1 MDVKYK
7 TIVATL
13 TEEILGGKF
22 VPLGVFPS
30 ERALAMR
37 FAVSRQTVQRVLREL
52 NRRGL
57 IYSRQ
62 GKGTFLT
69 NSAENLR
76 ETVGLIVTGGRRT
89 EIVSEI
95 RDEVTRLARR
105 MGLSLAFGDA
115 SSLNAAETAKRAMAF
130 ARDFV
135 RRSVSGVILQP
146 VEFHRDAQRVNAR
159 IFGQF
164 AAAGIPVVL
173 IDCDIVAP
181 PDRSG
186 LDIVGID
193 NFSAGR
199 QLGMHLMDRR
209 ARNVV
214 FLAQTNYPSTVRL
227 RREGLASVD
236 ARFGNAK
243 TLELSDLSVAALVRA
258 FRRLD
263 GVDAVVCQ
271 NDVAAIN
278 LLAALRKLGRR
289 VPEDVLVAGFDDVTY
304 APLLHPSLTS
314 VRQPCR
320 QIADRAFDLLLER
333 VGKVESPAEDVRM
346 MPTLVVRASTGAA
359 PTVKKVVR
367 TSRRAAGE

>member
-7 TIVATL
+7 MIVATL

-37 FAVSRQTVQRVLREL
+37 FDVSRQTVQRVLREL

-57 IYSRQ
+57 VYSRQ

-76 ETVGLIVTGGRRT
+76 ETVGLIVTGARRT

-95 RDEVTRLARR
+95 RDEVARLARR

-115 SSLNAAETAKRAMAF
+115 SALKADDVAKRALSF

-135 RRSVSGVILQP
+135 RRRVSGVILQP
-146 VEFHRDAQRVNAR
+146 VEFHQDAQRVNAR
-159 IFGQF
+159 MFEQF
-164 AAAGIPVVL
+164 ASAGIPVVL

-181 PDRSG
+181 PNRSG

-193 NFSAGR
+193 NFCAGR
-199 QLGMHLMDRR
+199 LIGEHLRDRG
-209 ARNVV
+209 ARNAV
-214 FLAQTNYPSTVRL
+214 FLAQTNCPATIRL
-227 RREGLASVD
+227 RWEGLMSVG
-236 ARFGNAK
+236 RQLGESRM
-243 TLELSDLSVAALVRA
+243 LELRELSVPALVRT
-258 FRRLD
+258 FRPLD
-263 GVDAVVCQ
+263 GVDAIVCQ

-278 LLAALRKLGRR
+278 LMAALRRLGRR
-289 VPEDVLVAGFDDVTY
+289 VPEDVLVAGFDDVAY

-320 QIADRAFDLLLER
+320 QIAGRAFDLLLER
-333 VGKVESPAEDVRM
+333 VGRVDSPAEDVRM
-346 MPTLVVRASTGAA
+346 MPTLVVRASTARDRA
-359 PTVKKVVR
+359 KKVVR
-367 TSRRAAGE
+367 TSRRSCGK

>member
-7 TIVATL
+7 MIVATL

-22 VPLGVFPS
+22 VPLGAFPS
-30 ERALAMR
+30 ERALVRR

-57 IYSRQ
+57 VYSRQ

-69 NSAENLR
+69 NSAENLH
-76 ETVGLIVTGGRRT
+76 ETVGLIVTGARRT

-105 MGLSLAFGDA
+105 MGLSLVFGDA
-115 SSLNAAETAKRAMAF
+115 SALKADDVARRAMEF

-135 RRSVSGVILQP
+135 RRRVSGVILQP
-146 VEFHRDAQRVNAR
+146 VEFHRDARRVNAR

-164 AAAGIPVVL
+164 SAANVPVVL
-173 IDCDIVAP
+173 VDCDIVSP

-193 NFSAGR
+193 NFYAGR
-199 QLGMHLMDRR
+199 LIGAHLLEQGGRS
-209 ARNVV
+209 VV
-214 FLAQTNYPSTVRL
+214 FLAQANCPPTIRQRV
-227 RREGLASVD
+227 EGLRSAD
-236 ARFGNAK
+236 PRFGESRM
-243 TLELSDLSVAALVRA
+243 LELRELSVPALVRT
-258 FRRLD
+258 FRRLV
-263 GVDAVVCQ
+263 GADAVVCQ

-278 LLAALRKLGRR
+278 LMAALRRLGRR
-289 VPEDVLVAGFDDVTY
+289 VPEDVLVAGFDDVAY

-333 VGKVESPAEDVRM
+333 VGKADAPAEDVRM
-346 MPTLVVRASTGAA
+346 MPTLVVRASTVRSQ
-359 PTVKKVVR
+359 VKKVVR
-367 TSRRAAGE
+367 TSLRLLGE

>member
-7 TIVATL
+7 TIVSTL

-37 FAVSRQTVQRVLREL
+37 FSVSRQTVQRVLREL

-57 IYSRQ
+57 VYSRQ

-69 NSAENLR
+69 DSAENLH
-76 ETVGLIVTGGRRT
+76 ETVGLIVTGARRT

-115 SSLNAAETAKRAMAF
+115 SALNASEVAKRALALSG
-130 ARDFV
+130 DFV
-135 RRSVSGVILQP
+135 RRRVSGVILQP
-146 VEFHRDAQRVNAR
+146 VEFHRNARQVNAR
-159 IFGQF
+159 ILEQF
-164 AAAGIPVVL
+164 AAKGIPVVL
-173 IDCDIVAP
+173 IDCDVVEP

-193 NFSAGR
+193 NFHAGR
-199 QLGMHLMDRR
+199 MIGAHLLARGARR
-209 ARNVV
+209 VA
-214 FLAQTNYPSTVRL
+214 FLSQANYPATIL
-227 RREGLASVD
+227 RRMEGVRSVFP
-236 ARFGNAK
+236 RLGESGVVV
-243 TLELSDLSVAALVRA
+243 LRELSVPALARA
-258 FRRLD
+258 FRKLD
-263 GVDAVVCQ
+263 RIDAVVCQ
-271 NDVAAIN
+271 NDIAAVN
-278 LLAALRKLGRR
+278 LMAAFRRLGRR
-289 VPEDVLVAGFDDVTY
+289 VPGDVLVAGFDDVAY

-320 QIADRAFDLLLER
+320 QIAGRAFDLLLER
-333 VGKVESPAEDVRM
+333 IGKADSPAEDVRM
-346 MPTLVVRASTGAA
+346 MPTLVARAST
-359 PTVKKVVR
+359 
-367 TSRRAAGE
+367 SRPHGS

>member
-115 SSLNAAETAKRAMAF
+115 SSLNAVDAAKRAMEF

-135 RRSVSGVILQP
+135 RRRVSGVILQP
-146 VEFHRDAQRVNAR
+146 VEFHRDAQRVNAG

-164 AAAGIPVVL
+164 SAAGIPVVL
-173 IDCDIVAP
+173 IDCDIVEP

-199 QLGMHLMDRR
+199 QIGMHLMERR

-214 FLAQTNYPSTVRL
+214 FLAQANYPSTIRL
-227 RREGLASVD
+227 RMEGLVSVD
-236 ARFGNAK
+236 VRFGNAK
-243 TLELSDLSVAALVRA
+243 TLVLRDLSVAELVRA
-258 FRRLD
+258 FRRLE

-278 LLAALRKLGRR
+278 LLAALRNLGRR

-304 APLLHPSLTS
+304 APLLHPSLTT

-320 QIADRAFDLLLER
+320 QIAGRAFDLLLER

-346 MPTLVVRASTGAA
+346 MPTLVVRASTGATRA
-359 PTVKKVVR
+359 VKKVVR
-367 TSRRAAGE
+367 TSRRSVGK

>member
-1 MDVKYK
+1 MDIKYK
-7 TIVATL
+7 AIVATL

-30 ERALAMR
+30 ERALAKR

-57 IYSRQ
+57 VYCRQ

-69 NSAENLR
+69 NSAENLH
-76 ETVGLIVTGGRRT
+76 ETLGLIVTGARRT

-115 SSLNAAETAKRAMAF
+115 SALNEDDVAQRALAL
-130 ARDFV
+130 ARDLA
-135 RRSVSGVILQP
+135 RRKVSGVILQP
-146 VEFHRDAQRVNAR
+146 IEFHRDARHVNAQV
-159 IFGQF
+159 IGLF

-173 IDCDIVAP
+173 IDCDVVPP

-193 NFSAGR
+193 NFCAGR
-199 QLGMHLMDRR
+199 LVGAHLLERGV
-209 ARNVV
+209 RNVV
-214 FLAQTNYPSTVRL
+214 FLAQANYPATIRQ
-227 RREGLASVD
+227 RQEGLRSV
-236 ARFGNAK
+236 APCFGGSRM
-243 TLELSDLSVAALVRA
+243 LELRELSVSSLVRA

-263 GVDAVVCQ
+263 GLDAIVCQ

-278 LLAALRKLGRR
+278 LMAALRQLGRR
-289 VPEDVLVAGFDDVTY
+289 VPEDVLVAGFDDVAY
-304 APLLHPSLTS
+304 APLLNPSLTT

-320 QIADRAFDLLLER
+320 QIANRAFDLLLER
-333 VGKVESPAEDVRM
+333 IGKADVPAEDVRL
-346 MPTLVVRASTGAA
+346 MPTLVVRGSTARCR
-359 PTVKKVVR
+359 TKKVVR
-367 TSRRAAGE
+367 TSHRSDDE

>member
-7 TIVATL
+7 MIVATL

-30 ERALAMR
+30 ERALARR

-57 IYSRQ
+57 VYSRQ

-69 NSAENLR
+69 NSAENLH
-76 ETVGLIVTGGRRT
+76 ETVGLIVTGARRT
-89 EIVSEI
+89 EIISEI
-95 RDEVTRLARR
+95 RDEVARLARR

-115 SSLNAAETAKRAMAF
+115 SALKADDVAKRVLSF

-135 RRSVSGVILQP
+135 RRRVSGVILQP

-159 IFGQF
+159 IFEQF

-181 PDRSG
+181 PNRSG

-193 NFSAGR
+193 NFCAGR
-199 QLGMHLMDRR
+199 MIGSHLQERGV
-209 ARNVV
+209 RNAV
-214 FLAQTNYPSTVRL
+214 FLAQANYPATI
-227 RREGLASVD
+227 RRRKEGLTSVG
-236 ARFGNAK
+236 RFGGSRM
-243 TLELSDLSVAALVRA
+243 LELRELSVAALVRA
-258 FRRLD
+258 FRPLAD
-263 GVDAVVCQ
+263 VDAVVCQ
-271 NDVAAIN
+271 NDVVAVN
-278 LLAALRKLGRR
+278 LMAALRRLGRR
-289 VPEDVLVAGFDDVTY
+289 VPEDVLVAGFDDVAY
-304 APLLHPSLTS
+304 APLLRPSLTS

-320 QIADRAFDLLLER
+320 QIAGRAFDLLLER
-333 VGKVESPAEDVRM
+333 IGKAESPAEEVRM
-346 MPTLVVRASTGAA
+346 MPTLVVRASTARNR
-359 PTVKKVVR
+359 VKKVVR
-367 TSRRAAGE
+367 TSRRPPVK